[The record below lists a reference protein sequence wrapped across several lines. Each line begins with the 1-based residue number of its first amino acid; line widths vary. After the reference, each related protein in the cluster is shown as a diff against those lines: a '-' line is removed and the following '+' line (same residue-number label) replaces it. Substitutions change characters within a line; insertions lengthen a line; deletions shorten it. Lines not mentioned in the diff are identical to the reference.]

1 MPRQPKIQRMARL
14 IQKSGILRSGG
25 NRYLAYIAT
34 REGVEK
40 LVPESG
46 YLAYIAQRPRVEKQG
61 NHGLFSAADQVDL
74 KAAMEELSN
83 HPGTVWTVI
92 YSLRRGDA
100 ARLGYDRAAS
110 WRRLLM
116 AHQGEL
122 AEAMRIPAHQLRWYA
137 AYHDEGAHPHVHM
150 VLWSEDP
157 KQGYLSRTGIAK
169 MRSVLTNDIFS
180 EELHE
185 LYVQKDLSYRAVT
198 EAARAE
204 MVGLI
209 RAMESSASLYPA
221 IEEKLWELAR
231 GLESVSGKKQ
241 YGYLRKP
248 LKALVDEIVAELE
261 KVSEVAR
268 CYAVWNDLRDQLEGY
283 YKTTPR
289 QHAPLSQ
296 QKEFRAIKNQII
308 REAEQLRSSA
318 AADGQSAAERTQ
330 EQDDHGTPERQ
341 PAYHL
346 PEFLPPTARLLY
358 HMGRIFRESALPP
371 SNPLGIRVDSKR
383 RRKLMERRMAAGHKL
398 DDHEERQDIQTI
410 G

>member
-25 NRYLAYIAT
+25 SRYLRYIAT

-40 LVPESG
+40 LAPESG
-46 YLAYIAQRPRVEKQG
+46 YMAYIAQRPRAEKLG
-61 NHGLFSAADQVDL
+61 NQGLFSAADQVDL

-92 YSLRRGDA
+92 YSLRREDA
-100 ARLGYDRAAS
+100 ARLGYDHAAS

-150 VLWSEDP
+150 VLWSQNP
-157 KQGYLSRTGIAK
+157 KQGYLTRAGIAK
-169 MRSVLTNDIFS
+169 MRSVLTNDIFR

-185 LYVQKDLSYRAVT
+185 LYVQKDLSYREVVET
-198 EAARAE
+198 ARAE
-204 MVGLI
+204 MAELI
-209 RAMESSASLYPA
+209 HAMESSTVHDPI

-261 KVSEVAR
+261 KVPEVAR

-289 QHAPLSQ
+289 QHAPLSR

-308 REAEQLRSSA
+308 REAERLRSST

-330 EQDDHGTPERQ
+330 EQDDRCTPERQ
-341 PAYHL
+341 PAYHI
-346 PEFLPPTARLLY
+346 PEFLPPAARLLY
-358 HMGRIFRESALPP
+358 HMGRVFRDNALPP

-398 DDHEERQDIQTI
+398 DDQEERQDVQRM
-410 G
+410 

>member
-1 MPRQPKIQRMARL
+1 M
-14 IQKSGILRSGG
+14 
-25 NRYLAYIAT
+25 
-34 REGVEK
+34 
-40 LVPESG
+40 
-46 YLAYIAQRPRVEKQG
+46 AYIAQRPRVEKQG
-61 NHGLFSAADQVDL
+61 NHGLFSAADQVNL
-74 KAAMEELSN
+74 KVAMEELSN

-92 YSLRRGDA
+92 YSLRREDA

-122 AEAMRIPAHQLRWYA
+122 ADAMRIPANQLCWYA

-204 MVGLI
+204 MAGLI
-209 RAMESSASLYPA
+209 HAMESSTAHDPI
-221 IEEKLWELAR
+221 IEEKLRELAR

-261 KVSEVAR
+261 KVPEVAR

-289 QHAPLSQ
+289 QHVPLSQ
-296 QKEFRAIKNQII
+296 QKEFHAIKNQII
-308 REAEQLRSSA
+308 HEAEQLRPLNSA
-318 AADGQSAAERTQ
+318 NAQGTAGRTREPGGQFSTMQQRENF
-330 EQDDHGTPERQ
+330 GTS
-341 PAYHL
+341 L
-346 PEFLPPTARLLY
+346 LSPTARLLY
-358 HMGRIFRESALPP
+358 HMGQIFRDNALPP
-371 SNPLGIRVDSKR
+371 SNPMGIRVDSKR
-383 RRKLMERRMAAGHKL
+383 RRKIMERRMAMGHKL
-398 DDHEERQDIQTI
+398 DDHEEQQDVQTVQ
-410 G
+410 